1 MSEANEIRS
10 WRACMYGI
18 GEGKLQRHSNSE
30 TVASDSMKLDVL
42 QPFTSR
48 QSSGTVSVGAR
59 AKSSADTFPCDEPS
73 CVPTFST

>member
-1 MSEANEIRS
+1 MFEANEIRS
-10 WRACMYGI
+10 WRAYMYGF

-48 QSSGTVSVGAR
+48 QTAVLSLLEQ
-59 AKSSADTFPCDEPS
+59 EPNPVRILS
-73 CVPTFST
+73 RVTSQAVC